1 MPRHLSVVSYPSTIN
16 LLITTFLSAVTLF
29 MKFRKV
35 GLSTN
40 GDQDL
45 LLLSQLTLVFIQVS
59 EATTRDVLY
68 KTLFLKMSQNLQ
80 EKTCIEVSFLIK
92 WQV

>member
-1 MPRHLSVVSYPSTIN
+1 MPRHLSLVSYPSTIN
-16 LLITTFLSAVTLF
+16 LLITTFLSAVTLS

-92 WQV
+92 

>member
-1 MPRHLSVVSYPSTIN
+1 
-16 LLITTFLSAVTLF
+16 